1 MRTPLRIGRHQ
12 FLALLL
18 AIGLPALAA
27 HPNALE
33 QSKKEK
39 GVVIYGNVSPDNFQ
53 PVLTAFAK
61 KYPWISVK
69 VLDMGPAPAFE
80 RYFME
85 SSVGHRSADVIAA
98 ASPPVWIR
106 FIKRGELEPYN
117 AEGAQ
122 SLPEWSRPF
131 PGLYTLATDPM
142 VMVYNKLLLPPER
155 QPKSIAQLRALVKSH
170 PKDFANRLTTYD
182 ALRHP
187 FAYAIH
193 WTYARQRGEGA
204 WQAFK
209 ELGPLTRPEGGG
221 ASMMEK
227 VAVGDYTASYFSSP
241 LTFFKLVKDMKTSP
255 VLAWSL
261 IEDGTP
267 VMMRGIG
274 ITKKSQSKYSAQL
287 FIDFVISREGQLAA
301 ARGGMTPYRS
311 DIRIDEV
318 PFLTYDAI
326 RERIGDKNI
335 ILIKYDERMVSE
347 MKSFTDRWRAA
358 YKFAREDD

>member
-1 MRTPLRIGRHQ
+1 MRTSFRTGQR
-12 FLALLL
+12 LL
-18 AIGLPALAA
+18 AFLLMIGLPALAA
-27 HPNALE
+27 HPDAL
-33 QSKKEK
+33 QKSRNEK
-39 GVVIYGNVSPDNFQ
+39 GLVIYGNVAPDNFQ
-53 PVLTAFAK
+53 PVLAAFGK

-69 VLDMGPAPAFE
+69 VLDMGPAPSFE
-80 RYFME
+80 RYLME

-106 FIKRGELEPYN
+106 FIKRGELEPYD

-122 SLPEWSRPF
+122 ALPEWSRPF
-131 PGLYTLATDPM
+131 PGLYTLSTDPM
-142 VMVYNKLLLPPER
+142 VMVYNKLVLPPER
-155 QPKSIAQLRALVKSH
+155 RPKSIAQLRALVKSH
-170 PKDFANRLTTYD
+170 PKEFANLTTYD

-193 WTYARQRGEGA
+193 WTYAKERGAEA

-227 VAVGDYTASYFSSP
+227 VAAGDYTTSYFSSP

-255 VLAWSL
+255 VLEWNL
-261 IEDGTP
+261 VEDGTP

-274 ITKKSQSKYSAQL
+274 ITKKAQSKYSAQL
-287 FIDFVISREGQLAA
+287 FLDFVLSREGQLAA

-318 PFLTYDAI
+318 PFLTYDTI
-326 RERIGDKNI
+326 RQRIGEKNVL
-335 ILIKYDERMVSE
+335 LIKYDEKMVSE

-358 YKFAREDD
+358 YKFARTDD